1 MPMRVLI
8 VDDEAF
14 ARQRL
19 RRLLGAEADVEV
31 VGEAANGR
39 EAVALITTHNPDVVL
54 LDVQMPRVDGFGVL
68 RALDGPA
75 PLVIFVTAFDEHAV
89 AAFNVHAFDYILKPV
104 DPARFADA
112 LARARAQ
119 IAQSTAAERHAKL
132 VSFLAGAPGAP
143 ADDALGAS
151 TGPAAGAGTGT
162 GTGTARAPLDRL
174 LVKEEGR
181 MYFVP
186 VSEIDWIEA
195 FGNYARVHTGPRTHL
210 IRETM
215 ATLERALDGRRFA
228 RIHRSTIVNL
238 DRVRQMDLWGSGD
251 YMVRLADGT
260 QLKLSRWYR
269 DRLETRLKP

>member
-1 MPMRVLI
+1 MSVLRVLI

-19 RRLLGAEADVEV
+19 RRLLAEESDVEV

-39 EAVALITTHNPDVVL
+39 EAIALITTHNPDVVL

-68 RALDGPA
+68 RGLDGPA

-89 AAFNVHAFDYILKPV
+89 AAFDVHAFDYILKPV
-104 DPARFADA
+104 DPARFTDA
-112 LARARAQ
+112 IARARAQ
-119 IAQSTAAERHAKL
+119 IAQTTAADRHAQL
-132 VSFLAGAPGAP
+132 VAFLDASPNAGAPRDTVP
-143 ADDALGAS
+143 
-151 TGPAAGAGTGT
+151 
-162 GTGTARAPLDRL
+162 GTAESAAPTSGRQPLDRL
-174 LVKEEGR
+174 LVKEEGK

-186 VSEIDWIEA
+186 VVEIDWIEA
-195 FGNYARVHTGPRTHL
+195 FGNYARLHTGPRTHL

-215 ATLERALDGRRFA
+215 ATLERALDTRKFA

-238 DRVRQMDLWGSGD
+238 DRIKQMDLWGSGD

-269 DRLETRLKP
+269 DRLESRLRP

>member
-1 MPMRVLI
+1 MTLLRVLI

-19 RRLLGAEADVEV
+19 RRLLSELPDIDI

-39 EAVALITTHNPDVVL
+39 EAVALITSHDPDVVL

-89 AAFNVHAFDYILKPV
+89 AAFNIHAFDYILKPV
-104 DPARFADA
+104 DPARFAEA
-112 LARARAQ
+112 IERARAQ
-119 IAQSTAAERHAKL
+119 IQQSTAAERHAKL
-132 VSFLAGAPGAP
+132 VAFLDESPGGAPRDPAAP
-143 ADDALGAS
+143 AD
-151 TGPAAGAGTGT
+151 TTPNVGP
-162 GTGTARAPLDRL
+162 RMPLDRL
-174 LVKEEGR
+174 LVKDEGR

-195 FGNYARVHTGPRTHL
+195 FGNYARLHTGPRTHL

-238 DRVRQMDLWGSGD
+238 DRIRQMDLWGSGD
-251 YMVRLADGT
+251 YMVRLSDGT

-269 DRLETRLKP
+269 DRLEARMKP

>member
-1 MPMRVLI
+1 VTLLRVLI

-19 RRLLGAEADVEV
+19 RRLLSEQPDIEI
-31 VGEAANGR
+31 VGEASNGR
-39 EAVALITTHNPDVVL
+39 EAIALITSHNPDVVL
-54 LDVQMPRVDGFGVL
+54 LDVQMPRVDGFAVL

-89 AAFNVHAFDYILKPV
+89 AAFNIHAFDYILKPV
-104 DPARFADA
+104 EPARFAEA
-112 LARARAQ
+112 IARARAQ
-119 IAQSTAAERHAKL
+119 IEQSTAADRHAKL
-132 VSFLAGAPGAP
+132 VAFLDDSPGGVPRDGTVPGEAAPNG
-143 ADDALGAS
+143 G
-151 TGPAAGAGTGT
+151 G
-162 GTGTARAPLDRL
+162 RVPLDRL

-186 VSEIDWIEA
+186 AGEIDWIEA
-195 FGNYARVHTGPRTHL
+195 FGNYARLHTGPKTHL

-238 DRVRQMDLWGSGD
+238 DRIRQMDLWGSGD
-251 YMVRLADGT
+251 YMVRLSDGT

-269 DRLETRLKP
+269 DRLEARLKP

>member
-1 MPMRVLI
+1 MTLLRVLI

-19 RRLLGAEADVEV
+19 RRLLTEQLDVEV

-39 EAVALITTHNPDVVL
+39 EAIALITTHDPDVVL

-68 RALDGPA
+68 RGLDGPA

-89 AAFNVHAFDYILKPV
+89 SAFNVHAFDYILKPV
-104 DPARFADA
+104 DPARFTDA
-112 LARARAQ
+112 IERARAQ
-119 IAQSTAAERHAKL
+119 IAQSTIAERHAKL
-132 VSFLAGAPGAP
+132 VAFLDASPGAP
-143 ADDALGAS
+143 SREVAAAS
-151 TGPAAGAGTGT
+151 AEPAPAGG
-162 GTGTARAPLDRL
+162 RVPLDRL
-174 LVKEEGR
+174 LVKEEGK

-186 VSEIDWIEA
+186 VTEIDWIEA
-195 FGNYARVHTGPRTHL
+195 FGNYARLHTGPRTHL

-215 ATLERALDGRRFA
+215 ATLERALDVRRFA

-251 YMVRLADGT
+251 YMVKLADGT

-269 DRLETRLKP
+269 DRLEARLRP

>member
-1 MPMRVLI
+1 VTLLRVLI

-19 RRLLGAEADVEV
+19 RRLLSEQPDVEV

-39 EAVALITTHNPDVVL
+39 EAVALITTHDPDVVL
-54 LDVQMPRVDGFGVL
+54 LDVQMPRIDGFGVL

-104 DPARFADA
+104 DPARFAEA
-112 LARARAQ
+112 IARARAQ
-119 IAQSTAAERHAKL
+119 VEQSTAAERHAKL
-132 VSFLAGAPGAP
+132 VAFLDAAPG
-143 ADDALGAS
+143 GAARE
-151 TGPAAGAGTGT
+151 PAAALPTDAMPNVSGRG
-162 GTGTARAPLDRL
+162 PLDRL

-186 VSEIDWIEA
+186 VTEIDWIEA
-195 FGNYARVHTGPRTHL
+195 FGNYARLHTGPRTHL

-215 ATLERALDGRRFA
+215 ATLERALDARRFA

-238 DRVRQMDLWGSGD
+238 DRIRQMDLWGSGD

-269 DRLETRLKP
+269 DRLEARMKP

>member
-1 MPMRVLI
+1 MRQLRVLI

-19 RRLLGAEADVEV
+19 RRLLSEESDVEI

-39 EAVALITTHNPDVVL
+39 EAVALITTHDPDVVL

-104 DPARFADA
+104 DPSRFSEAI
-112 LARARAQ
+112 ARARAQ

-132 VSFLAGAPGAP
+132 VAFLDTSASGSGEAP
-143 ADDALGAS
+143 ATAEPAPNAAS
-151 TGPAAGAGTGT
+151 RPA
-162 GTGTARAPLDRL
+162 LDRL

-186 VSEIDWIEA
+186 VGDIDWIEA
-195 FGNYARVHTGPRTHL
+195 FGNYARLHTGPRTHL

-215 ATLERALDGRRFA
+215 ATLERALDTRRFA

-238 DRVRQMDLWGSGD
+238 DRIRQMDLWGSGD

-269 DRLETRLKP
+269 DRLEARMRP

>member
-1 MPMRVLI
+1 VRQLRVLI

-19 RRLLGAEADVEV
+19 RRLLSEESAIEI

-39 EAVALITTHNPDVVL
+39 EAVALITTHDPDVVL

-104 DPARFADA
+104 DPTRFSEAI
-112 LARARAQ
+112 ARARAQ

-132 VSFLAGAPGAP
+132 VAFLDAP
-143 ADDALGAS
+143 ASDSAETAAAAES
-151 TGPAAGAGTGT
+151 GPNAAPR
-162 GTGTARAPLDRL
+162 TALDRL

-186 VSEIDWIEA
+186 VGDIDWIEA
-195 FGNYARVHTGPRTHL
+195 FGNYARLHTGPRTHL

-215 ATLERALDGRRFA
+215 ATLERALDTRRFA

-269 DRLETRLKP
+269 DRLEARMRP

>member
-1 MPMRVLI
+1 MTLLRVLI

-19 RRLLGAEADVEV
+19 RRLLTEQLDVEV

-39 EAVALITTHNPDVVL
+39 EAIALITTHDPDVVL

-68 RALDGPA
+68 RGLDGPA

-89 AAFNVHAFDYILKPV
+89 SAFNVHAFDYILKPV
-104 DPARFADA
+104 DPARFMDA
-112 LARARAQ
+112 IERARAQ
-119 IAQSTAAERHAKL
+119 IAQSTIAERHAKL
-132 VSFLAGAPGAP
+132 VAFLDASPGAP
-143 ADDALGAS
+143 AREIAAAS
-151 TGPAAGAGTGT
+151 AEPAPAGG
-162 GTGTARAPLDRL
+162 RVPLDRL
-174 LVKEEGR
+174 LVKEEGK

-186 VSEIDWIEA
+186 VTEIDWIEA
-195 FGNYARVHTGPRTHL
+195 FGNYARLHTGPRVHL

-215 ATLERALDGRRFA
+215 ATLERALDVRRFA

-269 DRLETRLKP
+269 DRLEARLRP

>member
-1 MPMRVLI
+1 VRQLSVLI

-19 RRLLGAEADVEV
+19 RRLLSEESDIEI

-39 EAVALITTHNPDVVL
+39 EAVALITTHDPDVVL

-104 DPARFADA
+104 DPARFSEAI
-112 LARARAQ
+112 ARARAQ

-132 VSFLAGAPGAP
+132 VAFLDASATGSGDAP
-143 ADDALGAS
+143 AAAE
-151 TGPAAGAGTGT
+151 PAPNAVSR
-162 GTGTARAPLDRL
+162 TALDRL

-186 VSEIDWIEA
+186 VGDIDWIEA
-195 FGNYARVHTGPRTHL
+195 FGNYARLHTGPRTHL

-215 ATLERALDGRRFA
+215 ATLERALDTRRFA

-238 DRVRQMDLWGSGD
+238 DRIRQMDLWGSGD

-269 DRLETRLKP
+269 DRLETRMRP

>member
-1 MPMRVLI
+1 VTVLRVLI

-19 RRLLGAEADVEV
+19 RRLLTEEADVEV
-31 VGEAANGR
+31 IGEAANGR
-39 EAVALITTHNPDVVL
+39 EAIALITQHDPDVVL
-54 LDVQMPRVDGFGVL
+54 LDVQMPRIDGFGVL

-104 DPARFADA
+104 DPARFTDA
-112 LARARAQ
+112 IARARAQ
-119 IAQSTAAERHAKL
+119 IEQSTIAERHAKL
-132 VSFLAGAPGAP
+132 VAFLDASPGTPSRDMVAVP
-143 ADDALGAS
+143 AEPSRG
-151 TGPAAGAGTGT
+151 GW
-162 GTGTARAPLDRL
+162 RAPLDRL
-174 LVKEEGR
+174 LVKEEGK
-181 MYFVP
+181 MYFVS
-186 VSEIDWIEA
+186 VVEIDWIEA
-195 FGNYARVHTGPRTHL
+195 FGNYARLHTGQRTHL

-215 ATLERALDGRRFA
+215 STLERALDVRRFA

-269 DRLETRLKP
+269 DRLEARLRP

>member
-1 MPMRVLI
+1 MTLLRVLI

-19 RRLLGAEADVEV
+19 RRLLSEESDVEI
-31 VGEAANGR
+31 VGEASNGR
-39 EAVALITTHNPDVVL
+39 EAIALITSHDPDVVL

-104 DPARFADA
+104 EPTRFSEAI
-112 LARARAQ
+112 ARARAQ
-119 IAQSTAAERHAKL
+119 IEQSTAAERHAKL
-132 VSFLAGAPGAP
+132 VAFLDDSPGVPRESVVPTEPAPNVSG
-143 ADDALGAS
+143 
-151 TGPAAGAGTGT
+151 
-162 GTGTARAPLDRL
+162 RMPLDRL

-186 VSEIDWIEA
+186 VGEIDWIEA
-195 FGNYARVHTGPRTHL
+195 FGNYARLHTGPRTHL

-238 DRVRQMDLWGSGD
+238 DRIRQMDLWGSGD
-251 YMVRLADGT
+251 YMVRLSDGT

-269 DRLETRLKP
+269 DRLEARLKP

>member
-1 MPMRVLI
+1 VTVLRVLI

-19 RRLLGAEADVEV
+19 RRLLTEESDIEII
-31 VGEAANGR
+31 GEAANGR
-39 EAVALITTHNPDVVL
+39 EAIALITQHDPDVVL
-54 LDVQMPRVDGFGVL
+54 LDVQMPRIDGFGVL

-104 DPARFADA
+104 DPSRFADA
-112 LARARAQ
+112 IARARAQ
-119 IAQSTAAERHAKL
+119 IEQSTIAERHAKL
-132 VSFLAGAPGAP
+132 VAFLDASPGTSPRDTVTTP
-143 ADDALGAS
+143 AEQS
-151 TGPAAGAGTGT
+151 TPGGRG
-162 GTGTARAPLDRL
+162 PLDRL
-174 LVKEEGR
+174 LVKEEGK

-186 VSEIDWIEA
+186 VGEIDWIEA
-195 FGNYARVHTGPRTHL
+195 FGNYARLHTGQRTHL

-215 ATLERALDGRRFA
+215 STLERALDVRRFA

-238 DRVRQMDLWGSGD
+238 DRIRQMDLWGSGD
-251 YMVRLADGT
+251 YMVRLSDGT

-269 DRLETRLKP
+269 DRLEARLRP

>member
-1 MPMRVLI
+1 MRQLRVLI

-19 RRLLGAEADVEV
+19 RRLLSEESDVEI

-39 EAVALITTHNPDVVL
+39 EAVALITSHDPDVVL

-104 DPARFADA
+104 EQARFSEAI
-112 LARARAQ
+112 ARARAQ

-132 VSFLAGAPGAP
+132 VAFLDASPTAASGDTQVAAEPAPNAGPR
-143 ADDALGAS
+143 
-151 TGPAAGAGTGT
+151 T
-162 GTGTARAPLDRL
+162 PLERL

-186 VSEIDWIEA
+186 VAEIDWIEA
-195 FGNYARVHTGPRTHL
+195 FGNYARLHTGPRTHL

-215 ATLERALDGRRFA
+215 VTLERALDARRFA

-238 DRVRQMDLWGSGD
+238 DRIRQMDLWGSGD

-269 DRLETRLKP
+269 DRLEARMRP

>member
-1 MPMRVLI
+1 MTLLRVLI

-19 RRLLGAEADVEV
+19 RRLLTEQLDVEV

-39 EAVALITTHNPDVVL
+39 EAIALITTHDPDVVL

-68 RALDGPA
+68 RGLDGPA

-89 AAFNVHAFDYILKPV
+89 SAFNVHAFDYILKPV
-104 DPARFADA
+104 DPARFTDA
-112 LARARAQ
+112 IERARAQ
-119 IAQSTAAERHAKL
+119 IAQSTIAERHAKL
-132 VSFLAGAPGAP
+132 VAFLDASPGAP
-143 ADDALGAS
+143 ARELAAAS
-151 TGPAAGAGTGT
+151 AEPAPAGG
-162 GTGTARAPLDRL
+162 RVPLDRL
-174 LVKEEGR
+174 LVKEEGK

-186 VSEIDWIEA
+186 VTEIDWIEA
-195 FGNYARVHTGPRTHL
+195 FGNYARLHTGPRVHL

-215 ATLERALDGRRFA
+215 ATLERALDVRRFA

-269 DRLETRLKP
+269 DRLEARLRP

>member
-1 MPMRVLI
+1 MSRLRVLI

-19 RRLLGAEADVEV
+19 RRLLAEESDVEV

-39 EAVALITTHNPDVVL
+39 EAIALITTHNPDVVL

-68 RALDGPA
+68 RGLDGPA

-89 AAFNVHAFDYILKPV
+89 AAFDVHAFDYILKPV

-112 LARARAQ
+112 MARARAA
-119 IAQSTAAERHAKL
+119 IAQTTAAERHAQL
-132 VSFLAGAPGAP
+132 VAFLDASPNAGTPRE
-143 ADDALGAS
+143 S
-151 TGPAAGAGTGT
+151 VSAAGDSNVPVGG
-162 GTGTARAPLDRL
+162 RQPLDRL
-174 LVKEEGR
+174 LVKEEGK

-186 VSEIDWIEA
+186 VVEIDWIEA
-195 FGNYARVHTGPRTHL
+195 FGNYARLHTGPRTQL
-210 IRETM
+210 IRESM
-215 ATLERALDGRRFA
+215 ATLERALDARKFA

-238 DRVRQMDLWGSGD
+238 DRIKQMDLWGSGD

-269 DRLETRLKP
+269 DRLESRLRP

>member
-1 MPMRVLI
+1 MTALRVLI

-19 RRLLGAEADVEV
+19 RRLLGELPDIDL
-31 VGEAANGR
+31 VGEASNGR
-39 EAVALITTHNPDVVL
+39 EAVTLITMHNPDVVL
-54 LDVQMPRVDGFGVL
+54 LDVQMPRVDGFAVL
-68 RALDGPA
+68 HALDGPA

-89 AAFNVHAFDYILKPV
+89 TAFNVHAFDYILKPV
-104 DPARFADA
+104 DPSRFAEA
-112 LARARAQ
+112 IERARTQVAQ
-119 IAQSTAAERHAKL
+119 TSAAERHAKL
-132 VSFLAGAPGAP
+132 VAFLEGTPGAVP
-143 ADDALGAS
+143 REALGDTLEPSAGGS
-151 TGPAAGAGTGT
+151 RGPI
-162 GTGTARAPLDRL
+162 DRL
-174 LVKEEGR
+174 LVKDEGR

-186 VSEIDWIEA
+186 VGEIDWIEA

-215 ATLERALDGRRFA
+215 ATLERALDVRRFA

-251 YMVRLADGT
+251 YMVRLVDGT

-269 DRLETRLKP
+269 DRLEARLKP

>member
-1 MPMRVLI
+1 MPLRVLI

-19 RRLLGAEADVEV
+19 RRLLTEMSDVEI
-31 VGEAANGR
+31 VGEASNGR
-39 EAVALITTHNPDVVL
+39 EAVALITTHDPDVVL

-104 DPARFADA
+104 EPARFSEAID
-112 LARARAQ
+112 RARAQ
-119 IAQSTAAERHAKL
+119 IEQTTAAERHAKL
-132 VSFLAGAPGAP
+132 VSFLEASGSTGARDPEIPNGEGLP
-143 ADDALGAS
+143 NVGAS
-151 TGPAAGAGTGT
+151 RG
-162 GTGTARAPLDRL
+162 PLDRL

-186 VSEIDWIEA
+186 VAEIDWIEA
-195 FGNYARVHTGPRTHL
+195 FGNYARLHTGPRTHL

-215 ATLERALDGRRFA
+215 ATLERSLDTRRFA

-238 DRVRQMDLWGSGD
+238 DRIRQMDLWGSGD
-251 YMVRLADGT
+251 YMVRLSDGT

-269 DRLETRLKP
+269 DRLEARMRP

>member
-1 MPMRVLI
+1 MTALRVLI

-19 RRLLGAEADVEV
+19 RRLLTEQPDIEV

-39 EAVALITTHNPDVVL
+39 EAVSLITTHDPDVVL

-104 DPARFADA
+104 DPTRFGEAIE
-112 LARARAQ
+112 RARAQ
-119 IAQSTAAERHAKL
+119 IAQSTSAERHAKL
-132 VSFLAGAPGAP
+132 VAFLEASPGTPARDAAGAP
-143 ADDALGAS
+143 ADLAPNG
-151 TGPAAGAGTGT
+151 GG
-162 GTGTARAPLDRL
+162 RVPLDRL

-186 VSEIDWIEA
+186 VAEIDWIEA
-195 FGNYARVHTGPRTHL
+195 FGNYARLHTGPRTHL

-215 ATLERALDGRRFA
+215 TTLERALDVRRFA

-238 DRVRQMDLWGSGD
+238 DRIRQMDLWGSGD

-269 DRLETRLKP
+269 DRLEARMRP

>member
-1 MPMRVLI
+1 MTPLRVLI

-19 RRLLGAEADVEV
+19 RRLLGELPDIEI
-31 VGEAANGR
+31 VGEASNGR
-39 EAVALITTHNPDVVL
+39 EAVTLVTTHDPDVLL
-54 LDVQMPRVDGFGVL
+54 LDGQMPRVDGFAVL

-104 DPARFADA
+104 DPARFAEA
-112 LARARAQ
+112 IERARTEVAKT
-119 IAQSTAAERHAKL
+119 SAAERHAKL
-132 VSFLAGAPGAP
+132 VTFLEAAPGGAPRE
-143 ADDALGAS
+143 ALGES
-151 TGPAAGAGTGT
+151 TEPAAGG
-162 GTGTARAPLDRL
+162 ARGPIDRL

-186 VSEIDWIEA
+186 VVEIDWIEA

-215 ATLERALDGRRFA
+215 TTLERALDVRRFA

-251 YMVRLADGT
+251 YMVRLVDGT

-269 DRLETRLKP
+269 DRLEARLKP

>member
-1 MPMRVLI
+1 VTPLRVLI

-19 RRLLGAEADVEV
+19 RRLIGEESDVEI

-39 EAVALITTHNPDVVL
+39 EAVALITTHDPDVVL
-54 LDVQMPRVDGFGVL
+54 LDVQMPRVDGFAVL

-104 DPARFADA
+104 DPARFAEA
-112 LARARAQ
+112 LARARAE
-119 IAQSTAAERHAKL
+119 IARSTAAERHAKL
-132 VSFLAGAPGAP
+132 VAFLDGSPGVPAQEGAA
-143 ADDALGAS
+143 DALQ
-151 TGPAAGAGTGT
+151 AANGGG
-162 GTGTARAPLDRL
+162 RAPLDRL
-174 LVKEEGR
+174 LVKEDGR

-186 VSEIDWIEA
+186 VAEIDWIEA
-195 FGNYARVHTGPRTHL
+195 YGNYARIHTGPRTHL

-215 ATLERALDGRRFA
+215 TTLERALDARKFA

-251 YMVRLADGT
+251 YMVRLADGM

-269 DRLETRLKP
+269 DRLEARMRP

>member
-1 MPMRVLI
+1 MRVLI

-19 RRLLGAEADVEV
+19 RRLLSEQSDVEV

-39 EAVALITTHNPDVVL
+39 EAISLITTHNPDVVL

-89 AAFNVHAFDYILKPV
+89 AAFGVHAFDYILKPV
-104 DPARFADA
+104 EPARFADA
-112 LARARAQ
+112 IARARTQ
-119 IAQSTAAERHAKL
+119 IAQTTAAERHAKL
-132 VSFLAGAPGAP
+132 VAFL
-143 ADDALGAS
+143 DA
-151 TGPAAGAGTGT
+151 GPAAPPRDAVVSPADTPSAGG
-162 GTGTARAPLDRL
+162 RIPLDRL

-186 VSEIDWIEA
+186 VGEIDWIEA
-195 FGNYARVHTGPRTHL
+195 FGNYARLHTGPRTHL

-215 ATLERALDGRRFA
+215 ATLERALDTRRFA

-238 DRVRQMDLWGSGD
+238 DRIKQMDLWGSGD

-269 DRLETRLKP
+269 DRLEARLRP

>member
-1 MPMRVLI
+1 
-8 VDDEAF
+8 
-14 ARQRL
+14 
-19 RRLLGAEADVEV
+19 
-31 VGEAANGR
+31 
-39 EAVALITTHNPDVVL
+39 VL
-54 LDVQMPRVDGFGVL
+54 LDVQMPRVDGFAVL

-104 DPARFADA
+104 DPARFAEA
-112 LARARAQ
+112 IERARMQ
-119 IAQSTAAERHAKL
+119 VVKTSAAERHAKL
-132 VSFLAGAPGAP
+132 VAFLDGSPGGAPRE
-143 ADDALGAS
+143 ALGES
-151 TGPAAGAGTGT
+151 TEPAAGG
-162 GTGTARAPLDRL
+162 ARGPIDRL

-186 VSEIDWIEA
+186 VAEIDWIEA

-215 ATLERALDGRRFA
+215 ATLERALDVRRFA

-251 YMVRLADGT
+251 YMVRLVDGT

-269 DRLETRLKP
+269 DRLEARLKP

>member
-1 MPMRVLI
+1 MTPLRVLI

-19 RRLLGAEADVEV
+19 RRLLTEQPDVEI

-54 LDVQMPRVDGFGVL
+54 LDVQMPRIDGFGVL

-104 DPARFADA
+104 EPARFADA
-112 LARARAQ
+112 IARARAQ
-119 IAQSTAAERHAKL
+119 IEQSTAAERHAKL
-132 VSFLAGAPGAP
+132 VAFLDASAGGTPH
-143 ADDALGAS
+143 DAAAVAS
-151 TGPAAGAGTGT
+151 DAVPNASGRG
-162 GTGTARAPLDRL
+162 PLDRL

-186 VSEIDWIEA
+186 VAEIDWIEA
-195 FGNYARVHTGPRTHL
+195 FGNYARLHTGPRTHL

-215 ATLERALDGRRFA
+215 ATLERALDARRFA

-238 DRVRQMDLWGSGD
+238 DRIRQMDLWGSGD

-269 DRLETRLKP
+269 DRLEARMKP

>member
-1 MPMRVLI
+1 MTRLSVLI

-19 RRLLGAEADVEV
+19 RRLLSEQPDVEI

-39 EAVALITTHNPDVVL
+39 EAVALITTHDPDVVL

-104 DPARFADA
+104 EPARFAEA
-112 LARARAQ
+112 IERARAQ
-119 IAQSTAAERHAKL
+119 IAQSTAAERHAKM
-132 VSFLAGAPGAP
+132 VAFLDATQDAP
-143 ADDALGAS
+143 ARDAAIADIEGAAPNV
-151 TGPAAGAGTGT
+151 GGRG
-162 GTGTARAPLDRL
+162 PLDRL
-174 LVKEEGR
+174 LVKEDGR

-186 VSEIDWIEA
+186 VGEIDWIEA
-195 FGNYARVHTGPRTHL
+195 FGNYARLHTGQRTHL

-215 ATLERALDGRRFA
+215 ATLERALDARRFA

-238 DRVRQMDLWGSGD
+238 DRIRQMDLWGSGD
-251 YMVRLADGT
+251 YMVRLSDGT

-269 DRLETRLKP
+269 DRLEARMKP

>member
-1 MPMRVLI
+1 MTPLRVLI

-19 RRLLGAEADVEV
+19 RRLLTEESDIEV
-31 VGEAANGR
+31 VGEASNGR
-39 EAVALITTHNPDVVL
+39 EAISMITTHNPDVVL

-68 RALDGPA
+68 RGLDGPA

-89 AAFNVHAFDYILKPV
+89 AAFDVHAFDYILKPV
-104 DPARFADA
+104 DPTRFSAA
-112 LARARAQ
+112 IARARSE
-119 IAQSTAAERHAKL
+119 IAKSSAAERHAKL
-132 VSFLAGAPGAP
+132 VAFLDAGAA
-143 ADDALGAS
+143 AQARDQAS
-151 TGPAAGAGTGT
+151 PSAETPPVSGG
-162 GTGTARAPLDRL
+162 RAPLDRL

-186 VSEIDWIEA
+186 VGEIDWIEA
-195 FGNYARVHTGPRTHL
+195 FGNYAKLHTGQRTHL

-215 ATLERALDGRRFA
+215 ATLERALDARKFA

-238 DRVRQMDLWGSGD
+238 DRIKQMDLWGSGD

-269 DRLETRLKP
+269 DRLEARLRP

>member
-1 MPMRVLI
+1 VTLLRVLI

-19 RRLLGAEADVEV
+19 RRLLTEQPDIEV

-39 EAVALITTHNPDVVL
+39 EAIALITTHNPDVVL

-68 RALDGPA
+68 RGLDGPA

-89 AAFNVHAFDYILKPV
+89 SAFNVHAFDYILKPV

-112 LARARAQ
+112 IERARAQ
-119 IAQSTAAERHAKL
+119 IAQSTIAERHAKL
-132 VSFLAGAPGAP
+132 VAFLDASQGTATREVALAP
-143 ADDALGAS
+143 AEPTS
-151 TGPAAGAGTGT
+151 AGG
-162 GTGTARAPLDRL
+162 RAPLDRL
-174 LVKEEGR
+174 LVKEEGK

-186 VSEIDWIEA
+186 VVEIDWIEA
-195 FGNYARVHTGPRTHL
+195 FGNYARLHTGPRTHL

-215 ATLERALDGRRFA
+215 ATLERALDVRRFA

-269 DRLETRLKP
+269 DRLEARLRP

>member
-1 MPMRVLI
+1 VTLLRVLI

-19 RRLLGAEADVEV
+19 RRLLTEQADVEV
-31 VGEAANGR
+31 IGEAANGR
-39 EAVALITTHNPDVVL
+39 EAIAFITQHNPDVVL
-54 LDVQMPRVDGFGVL
+54 LDVQMPRIDGFGVL

-112 LARARAQ
+112 IARARAQ
-119 IAQSTAAERHAKL
+119 IEQSTIAERHAKL
-132 VSFLAGAPGAP
+132 VAFLDASPGAP
-143 ADDALGAS
+143 SRDM
-151 TGPAAGAGTGT
+151 AAVPGEPTSVSG
-162 GTGTARAPLDRL
+162 RAPLDRL
-174 LVKEEGR
+174 LVKEEGK
-181 MYFVP
+181 MYFVS
-186 VSEIDWIEA
+186 VAEIDWIEA
-195 FGNYARVHTGPRTHL
+195 FGNYARLHTGQRTHL

-215 ATLERALDGRRFA
+215 STLERALDVRRFA

-238 DRVRQMDLWGSGD
+238 DRIRQMDLWGSGD
-251 YMVRLADGT
+251 YMVRLSDGT

-269 DRLETRLKP
+269 DRLEARLRP